1 MPQQELAALASLPPM
16 ETVDRAGT
24 PLTVRIALPTE
35 AEAVMAVMTRAF
47 AIYAGQLE
55 PEPGALRETLADV
68 ELAMREGGAILADYG
83 GVQCGSARFRAEADH
98 LYTGRISVVPEFQHR
113 GIATRMLEYLATV
126 ARALGLPEIRLSS
139 RSTLPQ
145 NVAFYL
151 ARGFEIGERVPHE
164 AAPHVDVVKFRRRL
178 TPE

>member
-1 MPQQELAALASLPPM
+1 MSALEGLPLL
-16 ETVDRAGT
+16 ETHDRTGV
-24 PLTVRIALPTE
+24 PLKIRIALQSE
-35 AEAVMAVMTRAF
+35 AATVMAVMTRAF
-47 AIYAGQLE
+47 AVYAGQLE
-55 PEPGALRETLADV
+55 PEPGALRETLKDV
-68 ELAMREGGAILADYG
+68 ELAMREGGAILAECAG
-83 GVQCGSARFRAEADH
+83 IHCGSARFAAEANH
-98 LYTGRISVVPEFQHR
+98 LYTGRISVLPEFQHR

-126 ARALGLPEIRLSS
+126 AQRLGLQEIRLSS

-151 ARGFEIGERVPHE
+151 ARGFEIVERVPHD